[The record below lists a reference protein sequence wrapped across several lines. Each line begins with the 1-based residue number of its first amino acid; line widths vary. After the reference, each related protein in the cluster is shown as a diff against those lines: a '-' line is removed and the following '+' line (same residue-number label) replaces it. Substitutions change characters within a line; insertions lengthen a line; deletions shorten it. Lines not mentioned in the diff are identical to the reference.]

1 MKTFF
6 PDIPEQIPFEG
17 PGSKNPL
24 AFKYYNPTQM
34 VGEKTMAEH
43 MRFSVAYW
51 HTFRATGQD
60 PFGAPTFVRPWIEA
74 SSPIEQ
80 AEYTVR
86 AAFEFAQ
93 KLDASLTYKTGEVTH
108 GGEFACE
115 SCGATIH
122 MKKAA

>member
-6 PDIPEQIPFEG
+6 PDIPEKLPFEG

-24 AFKYYNPTQM
+24 AYKYYNPTQM

-43 MRFSVAYW
+43 MRFAVAYW
-51 HTFRATGQD
+51 HTFRASGQD
-60 PFGAPTFVRPWIEA
+60 PFGAPTFVRPWVKTD
-74 SSPIEQ
+74 SPMEQ

-93 KLDASLTYKTGEVTH
+93 KLGVSFYCFHDRYLAPEGET
-108 GGEFACE
+108 FAE
-115 SCGATIH
+115 SSANL
-122 MKKAA
+122 